1 MKANPILFM
10 GFGHFFHV
18 KRPFYPVVKKNQGW
32 CAMAKIN
39 ETKIYAEL
47 ENLATLLDP
56 QKTFDV
62 GPESLDNVV
71 QWLRINIKYLQYDLE
86 ATRREVQFLGGCLR
100 KKIDGE

>member
-1 MKANPILFM
+1 
-10 GFGHFFHV
+10 
-18 KRPFYPVVKKNQGW
+18 
-32 CAMAKIN
+32 MAKIN
-39 ETKIYAEL
+39 ETKLYAEL

-86 ATRREVQFLGGCLR
+86 ATRREVQFLSGVLR